1 MKIGIEKLLQWAFVQ
16 ELCVRDIAEAGG
28 PSSSSSNFTMI
39 MEMLELGAIIDR
51 SRNVMAASSAITL
64 EPHLDALAVAD
75 AVRDLADHRFVIAD
89 DWAPFTD
96 WADDYGLVSEAV
108 RSEIEAFRLRGDRAN
123 GRRAANLVICS
134 AILGRGPDWFAEKPE
149 ERIVE
154 RRGQPAWFISKSA
167 KDGFGRSY
175 EFEVDGYDRK
185 RKRPMRGAY
194 RKMELAEPIRSEII
208 SRMEWKLWQDA
219 LVCLR
224 KSLANQLSFYDVE
237 PFSPDYAPWMRI
249 RKNADKFVSV

>member
-16 ELCVRDIAEAGG
+16 ELCERDIAEAGG

-51 SRNVMAASSAITL
+51 SRNVMAASSAVTL
-64 EPHLDALAVAD
+64 EPHLDALVVAD
-75 AVRDLADHRFVIAD
+75 AVRDLADQCFEITD
-89 DWAPFTD
+89 DWSPFAD
-96 WADDYGLVSEAV
+96 WDDEYGLVSEAV
-108 RSEIEAFRLRGDRAN
+108 RAEIKAFRLRGNRAN
-123 GRRAANLVICS
+123 GRRAANLVVCS

-154 RRGQPAWFISKSA
+154 RRGQPAWFISKAA
-167 KDGFGRSY
+167 KDRFGRSY
-175 EFEVDGYDRK
+175 EFEADGYDRK

-194 RKMELAEPIRSEII
+194 RKMELSEPIRSAII

-224 KSLANQLSFYDVE
+224 KSLANQLSYYDVE
-237 PFSPDYAPWMRI
+237 PFAPDHAPWMRV
-249 RKNADKFVSV
+249 RKNADKFVNV

>member
-16 ELCVRDIAEAGG
+16 ELCVRDISEAGG

-75 AVRDLADHRFVIAD
+75 AVRDLADHRFVIGD

-96 WADDYGLVSEAV
+96 WADDYGLVAEAV
-108 RSEIEAFRLRGDRAN
+108 RAEIEAFRLRGDRAN
-123 GRRAANLVICS
+123 GRRAANLVVCS

-154 RRGQPAWFISKSA
+154 RRGQPAWFISKTA
-167 KDGFGRSY
+167 KDRFGRFY
-175 EFEVDGYDRK
+175 EFEADGYDRK

-194 RKMELAEPIRSEII
+194 RKMELAEPIRSAII
-208 SRMEWKLWQDA
+208 GRMEWKLWQDA
-219 LVCLR
+219 LVCLG
-224 KSLANQLSFYDVE
+224 KSLANQLTFYDVE
-237 PFSPDYAPWMRI
+237 PFTPDHAPWMRV
-249 RKNADKFVSV
+249 RKNTDKLVSV